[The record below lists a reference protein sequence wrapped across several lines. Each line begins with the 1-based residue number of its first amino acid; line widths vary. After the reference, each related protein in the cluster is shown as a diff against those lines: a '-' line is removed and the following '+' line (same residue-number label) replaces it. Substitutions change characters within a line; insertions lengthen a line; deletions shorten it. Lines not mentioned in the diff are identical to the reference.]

1 MEVAP
6 RRPQSAVMTRHT
18 FWFLSLLVLPLAQAA
33 EASSTTVHLYDL
45 AGVSNAILDPAVE
58 IATRLYADA
67 GVQLHWVRQ
76 TLPAG
81 EPGQGPAFIPTATPT
96 VVSLRLLPKHMSD
109 RVVRPGSQK
118 LGIAFPTGEGRFR
131 YLASV
136 FYDRVELAAA
146 ELTDLPLPVLLG
158 HIMAHELGHLLLGPD
173 AHARNTIMA
182 CPWDTTEFRFVKRG
196 QFGFNKSQ
204 SGMLRSQ
211 LERRHKA
218 ADSTAAIQP
227 RPASQVNDQSAADQ
241 KQAAMESRERP
252 E

>member
-18 FWFLSLLVLPLAQAA
+18 FWFLSLLVLPLAQAT
-33 EASSTTVHLYDL
+33 EVSSITVHLYDL

-96 VVSLRLLPKHMSD
+96 VVSLRLLRKHMSD

-182 CPWDTTEFRFVKRG
+182 CPWDTTEIPLSKTRPVWLQQIAERHASFPVG
-196 QFGFNKSQ
+196 EAAQ
-204 SGMLRSQ
+204 SGGINRCHPAAPGVSGERSVC
-211 LERRHKA
+211 RRPKA
-218 ADSTAAIQP
+218 GRDGKPRAA
-227 RPASQVNDQSAADQ
+227 
-241 KQAAMESRERP
+241 
-252 E
+252 